1 MSESL
6 NTSASLNEENVWVF
20 IIKRQLD
27 FRIKKILFEEDYYG
41 R

>member
-1 MSESL
+1 MSNSL
-6 NTSASLNEENVWVF
+6 NTSTSLIEENVWVF

-27 FRIKKILFEEDYYG
+27 FRIKKGLLEEDYYG